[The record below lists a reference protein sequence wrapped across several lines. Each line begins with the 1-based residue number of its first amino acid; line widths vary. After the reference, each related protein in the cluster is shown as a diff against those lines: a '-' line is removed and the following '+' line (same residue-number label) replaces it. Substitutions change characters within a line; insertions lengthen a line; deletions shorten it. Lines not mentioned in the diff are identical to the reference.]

1 MTASVSAADVNEAYA
16 SLAKAS
22 EDAGSN
28 TASEDRCVDVLKTL
42 AAMKVPVKLF
52 VSGEVG
58 DAAKAIKKLAK
69 KGPTDAIKAEA
80 SACVAAWKKIMLG
93 AVEGG
98 EDKDKE
104 DADAAA
110 ATTTT
115 KKEVEGGESGGAKKE
130 EEDGD
135 GDGEKKDASDGETNL
150 KKLLEPALGDP
161 LRDRT
166 RELLAEAIAQAIGA
180 PDVYASVEDVAQ
192 TAIAIENAM
201 HAQWSDTGKEYKA
214 KFRQLSFNLK
224 DPKNP
229 DLRQSVADGLISPAV
244 LLDLSPEELGSDERR
259 NSNAKIREHAT
270 NEAVRGQKKE
280 ASTDALKC
288 GKCKQRK
295 CTYYKLQTRSADE
308 PMTTFVT
315 CVNCDNR
322 WKFC

>member
-166 RELLAEAIAQAIGA
+166 RELLAEAIAPAIGA

-214 KFRQLSFNLK
+214 KFRQLSFN
-224 DPKNP
+224 PP
-229 DLRQSVADGLISPAV
+229 PRAITRPVPRLR
-244 LLDLSPEELGSDERR
+244 RR
-259 NSNAKIREHAT
+259 RET
-270 NEAVRGQKKE
+270 RMRG
-280 ASTDALKC
+280 
-288 GKCKQRK
+288 R
-295 CTYYKLQTRSADE
+295 
-308 PMTTFVT
+308 
-315 CVNCDNR
+315 
-322 WKFC
+322 

>member
-1 MTASVSAADVNEAYA
+1 MATVSAADVNEAYA

-229 DLRQSVADGLISPAV
+229 DLRRSVADGLISPAV

-280 ASTDALKC
+280 ASTDAFKC

-295 CTYYKLQTRSADE
+295 CTYYQLQTRSADE

>member
-229 DLRQSVADGLISPAV
+229 DLRRSVADGLISPAV

-280 ASTDALKC
+280 ASTDAFKC
-288 GKCKQRK
+288 GKCKQRQ
-295 CTYYKLQTRSADE
+295 CTYYQLQTRSADE

>member
-150 KKLLEPALGDP
+150 KKLL
-161 LRDRT
+161 
-166 RELLAEAIAQAIGA
+166 
-180 PDVYASVEDVAQ
+180 
-192 TAIAIENAM
+192 
-201 HAQWSDTGKEYKA
+201 
-214 KFRQLSFNLK
+214 
-224 DPKNP
+224 
-229 DLRQSVADGLISPAV
+229 
-244 LLDLSPEELGSDERR
+244 
-259 NSNAKIREHAT
+259 
-270 NEAVRGQKKE
+270 
-280 ASTDALKC
+280 
-288 GKCKQRK
+288 
-295 CTYYKLQTRSADE
+295 
-308 PMTTFVT
+308 
-315 CVNCDNR
+315 
-322 WKFC
+322 

>member
-135 GDGEKKDASDGETNL
+135 GDGEKKDASDGETNR

-229 DLRQSVADGLISPAV
+229 DLRRSVADGLISPAV

-280 ASTDALKC
+280 ASTDAFKC

-295 CTYYKLQTRSADE
+295 CTYYQLQTRSADE